1 MVSSSLQSKIFR
13 RFFNARWLNYIHSTR
28 RCYAIA
34 AEESLAVQVAGR
46 DFVRDSMTNVTPTV
60 LSRVGRNLHQIPQH
74 PLNIIKQRIVA
85 HFQRSYAAPTGTPIF
100 AHFDDLS
107 PVVTTEQ
114 NFDSLLVPTDHASRS
129 RSDNYYVNSSH
140 VLRAHTSAHQRD
152 LVRMGFNRFL
162 VTGDVY
168 RRDEI
173 DSTHYPIFHQMEG
186 VRLFNRHELFSGCE
200 KPEQLGLFERE
211 PSLAV
216 ETCDKQAVHT
226 MDSVKLTE
234 LSLKQTLTELVGELF
249 GPETQMR
256 WTPDYFPFTHPSYQ
270 LEVEYGGEWL
280 EVLGS
285 GVMQQAILDGSGAGD
300 KIGWAFGLGLDRLA
314 MLLFAIPDIR
324 LFWSTDPRFL
334 EQFHSVT
341 LDPATNI
348 SFKPFSKY
356 PSCYKDV
363 AFWLPENAG
372 DYVENDFFEL
382 VRSIGGD
389 LVEKVE
395 LMDRFCHPV
404 SSRVSHMY
412 RIVYCSMERTLTNEE
427 VNDLQDTLREGVS
440 SKLGLELR

>member
-129 RSDNYYVNSSH
+129 RSDNYYVN
-140 VLRAHTSAHQRD
+140 APMYCGHTPLLTSEISWK
-152 LVRMGFNRFL
+152 GF
-162 VTGDVY
+162 
-168 RRDEI
+168 
-173 DSTHYPIFHQMEG
+173 DS
-186 VRLFNRHELFSGCE
+186 FNRHELFSGCE

-334 EQFHSVT
+334 EQFRSVT
-341 LDPATNI
+341 LDPATDI

-427 VNDLQDTLREGVS
+427 VNDLQDTLREGCL
-440 SKLGLELR
+440 K